1 MTSVPFLTL
10 NNGVRIPQLGLGV
23 WQVEP
28 AETQRV
34 VEDAFELGYRHIDT
48 AQMYG
53 NEAGVGAALAASGLA
68 RDDVFVTSKLNNN
81 RHERDDALASF
92 DRTLAALGSEYVDLF
107 LIHWPLPAVG
117 DFVDTWRAMEEIYE
131 SGRARAIGVSNF
143 HQHHLDRIAAEA
155 SVTPAVNQIE
165 CYPYLTQDALR
176 AYDTEHGIVTEVWS
190 PLGSGT
196 VLGDETLARIAAAH
210 GVSPAQATIRWHLQ
224 RGDVVFPKSTHKD
237 RLAQNLDVFGFTLT
251 ADEVDEISALDKH
264 LRTGP
269 DPDTFNWVPKG

>member
-1 MTSVPFLTL
+1 MTPVPLLTL
-10 NNGVRIPQLGLGV
+10 NNGVQIPQLGLGV
-23 WQVEP
+23 WQVDP

-34 VEDAFELGYRHIDT
+34 VEDAFEVGYRHIDT

-68 RDDVFVTSKLNNN
+68 RDEVFVTSKLNNN
-81 RHERDDALASF
+81 RHERTAALESF
-92 DRTLAALGSEYVDLF
+92 DRTLEALGSDHVDLF
-107 LIHWPLPAVG
+107 LIHWPLPEVG
-117 DFVDTWRAMEEIYE
+117 DYVETWHAMEEIYE

-143 HQHHLDRIAAEA
+143 HQHHLDRLAAEG

-176 AYDTEHGIVTEVWS
+176 AYDEAHGIVTEVWS

-196 VLGDETLARIAAAH
+196 VLADATLARIAAAH

-224 RGDVVFPKSTHKD
+224 RGDVVFPKSTHKE
-237 RLAQNLDVFGFTLT
+237 RLVENLDVLGFPLSD
-251 ADEVDEISALDKH
+251 DEVAEISALNKD

-269 DPDTFNWVPKG
+269 NPDEFNWVPRG